1 MQILNRVGLTK
12 LGGLISVVILI
23 LGLVISVSLIAFE
36 QLVGAVSILFSTM
49 LGVFLT
55 LMFSRVSSH
64 LGVAKKTLRRLE
76 KTMRD
81 TNAQLA
87 LLTGDTSATYLSAS
101 TEESDLIGRKE
112 FDEIKQMLQER
123 SSLENQVLREIAA
136 ESRLIRMVI
145 AQEDDSTGK

>member
-1 MQILNRVGLTK
+1 VQILNRVGLTK